1 MTAFALVNGRVD
13 LENLTE
19 SALEDRAVLEV
30 AARIEAAETLPDTP
44 GNPPA
49 EIEVHTERG
58 RVLKSPPFSD
68 AMLSVSEKQIREK
81 FLSSMSYAAR
91 AHEASSLWELVSKL
105 DATPISRI
113 LERIPNVSLENT

>member
-1 MTAFALVNGRVD
+1 LCRPMDVRCHPRTIQDAKHSLPFMTAFALVNGRVD

-68 AMLSVSEKQIREK
+68 AMLSVSEK
-81 FLSSMSYAAR
+81 
-91 AHEASSLWELVSKL
+91 
-105 DATPISRI
+105 
-113 LERIPNVSLENT
+113 